1 MDVLIAFNGTSA
13 EILWQAFKEAIY
25 DLVNAIPSILLAL
38 AIAIVYVGLAI
49 LLNRVIRGIFKV
61 FHIDEFLKPFIR
73 QAPFSF
79 TSLVITLVDV
89 GLAMLAI
96 YSIVLIVFP
105 GQLHLTSLVVQ
116 YATRV
121 VSVVFLI
128 LFIFM
133 ALEAIVE
140 RIRVEAKMRG
150 FILFLIL
157 LLSFVPILDITALS
171 SEVKSALA
179 WGVSIG
185 VGLAIGV
192 FAAWFFFHEILES
205 MTKRK

>member
-1 MDVLIAFNGTSA
+1 MDVLMTFNGTSA
-13 EILWQAFKEAIY
+13 EILWQAFKGAIY

-38 AIAIVYVGLAI
+38 AIAVVYVGLAI

-61 FHIDEFLKPFIR
+61 FHIDEFLRPYIR

-89 GLAMLAI
+89 GLAMLAV

-105 GQLHLTSLVVQ
+105 GQLHLTNLVVQ
-116 YATRV
+116 YAMRV

-128 LFIFM
+128 LFVFI